1 MTSRQAEELHEAM
14 LLQQSHL
21 FTQSELEALLDDEHK
36 PNLIKFVQ
44 ELVNNQLVKLA
55 QADSVLYYQAISH
68 DEANKIKNMTADEAM
83 VYSYIEAAGREGIW
97 TKTIRAKSNLHQHVV
112 TRCLKNLEGQN
123 YIKAVKS
130 VKHPTRKIYMLYALQ
145 PSIELTGGP
154 WFTEGELDSDFI
166 NTMLALVWGFIA
178 DSSYPQAFQTPMAQ
192 SCYPPDHKDFPVL
205 EDVHSWILSK
215 RVSTV
220 DLGLADI
227 RALCDVLVYD
237 DKLELTKDGRYRAT
251 WASIKAKHGVTSR
264 GLEGVLD
271 GPDIPPVV
279 DASASAL

>member
-1 MTSRQAEELHEAM
+1 MTSRQAIELHEAM

-21 FTQSELEALLDDEHK
+21 FTQAELESLLEEQDKDK
-36 PNLIKFVQ
+36 LIDFMQ
-44 ELVNNQLVKLA
+44 ELINNQLVKLA
-55 QADSVLYYQAISH
+55 QAENVLYYQALSH
-68 DEANKIKNMTADEAM
+68 EEAVKIKNMTPDEAM

-112 TRCLKNLEGQN
+112 TRCLKSLEGQN

-166 NTMLALVWGFIA
+166 NTMLTLVWSFIA
-178 DSSYPQAFQTPMAQ
+178 DSTYPQAFQAPFAQ
-192 SCYPPDHKDFPVL
+192 MCYPPDYKDFPIL
-205 EDVHSWILSK
+205 EDVHSWIISNK
-215 RVSTV
+215 VSTV
-220 DLGLADI
+220 DLGLADV

-237 DKLELTKDGRYRAT
+237 DKIELTPDGRYKAT
-251 WASIKAKHGVTSR
+251 WSSIKAKHGVTSR

-271 GPDIPPVV
+271 VPEMPPLS
-279 DASASAL
+279 DTPSL